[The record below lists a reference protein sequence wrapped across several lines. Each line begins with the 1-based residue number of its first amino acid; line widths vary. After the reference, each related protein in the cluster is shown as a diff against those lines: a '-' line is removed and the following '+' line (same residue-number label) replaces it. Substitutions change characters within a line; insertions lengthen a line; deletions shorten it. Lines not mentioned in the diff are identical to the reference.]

1 MALRKSN
8 LIITL
13 FGGCNTGT
21 DSTSIEWLD
30 IAKLLLGKLAL
41 RNLIVV
47 IVVIVVI
54 VDQRFLL
61 AILRKPDSTSVELA
75 HKKFLCSFSFC

>member
-1 MALRKSN
+1 MADNTKKSN
-8 LIITL
+8 LLITL
-13 FGGCNTGT
+13 FGGCNRCT
-21 DSTSIEWLD
+21 DSTEWLD

-54 VDQRFLL
+54 IVQWFLL
-61 AILRKPDSTSVELA
+61 AILRKPDSTSEELS
-75 HKKFLCSFSFC
+75 HKKILCSFSFC

>member
-1 MALRKSN
+1 MTDNTKKSN

-13 FGGCNTGT
+13 FGGCNKCT
-21 DSTSIEWLD
+21 DSTSTEWLD

-47 IVVIVVI
+47 IVVII
-54 VDQRFLL
+54 VQWFLL
-61 AILRKPDSTSVELA
+61 AILRKPDSTSEELS
-75 HKKFLCSFSFC
+75 HKKILCSFSFC

>member
-30 IAKLLLGKLAL
+30 IVKLLLGKLAL
-41 RNLIVV
+41 RNL

-75 HKKFLCSFSFC
+75 HKKILV